1 VQLKLWVLSLLDQHK
16 TVQYSSQISY
26 QILRSLN
33 EIESIATEWDSL
45 LDQSPCNRAFSC
57 SKWYLVSARTDDSF
71 SPYVLVGHRG
81 SQIAGI
87 LPTAITNDGETLTF
101 AGELSDYNDIIARE
115 TDHEVLAG
123 LMSRALFFGRDYRR
137 VVLNRVRSDS
147 NCARAVRL
155 LSPTLDLAK
164 SFSIKTNS
172 RYIRL
177 PSSYRDYLSTRSR
190 NFRKNLKRARRDA
203 ENNNVSVRE
212 LDVDNFSPS
221 RLAEVFLSLNL
232 ERWGSNCYYNLDRP
246 RTFVLNILPDLFAER
261 RLRAFALTSD
271 QNLLAMDLCMVGA
284 NSLCSWNGGFLSEA
298 SRWSPGT
305 LLIDAGIKH
314 SYSAKFDE
322 YDLLRGEEPY
332 KQRWVNSTR
341 EIGSFEFNANCS

>member
-1 VQLKLWVLSLLDQHK
+1 MTALNHK
-16 TVQYSSQISY
+16 KTGRDSSPITC
-26 QILRSLN
+26 QILTSLS
-33 EIESIATEWDSL
+33 EIESIASEWDAL

-57 SKWYLVSARTDDSF
+57 SKWYLAAARTEDSF
-71 SPYVLVGHRG
+71 SPYVIIALRG

-87 LPTAITNDGETLTF
+87 LPTAITNDGEMLTF
-101 AGELSDYNDIIARE
+101 AGELSDYNDVIARE
-115 TDHEVLAG
+115 TDHQVLEA
-123 LMSRALFFGRDYRR
+123 LMSRVLHFGSYKR
-137 VVLNRVRSDS
+137 VVLNRVRCDS
-147 NCARAVRL
+147 NCARAVRF
-155 LSPTLDLAK
+155 LSPSVDLAK

-177 PSSYRDYLSTRSR
+177 PSSYGDYLSTRSR

-203 ENNNVSVRE
+203 ENHNVSVCE
-212 LDVDNFSPS
+212 LDVDTFSPA
-221 RLAEVFLSLNL
+221 RIAEVFLSLNL
-232 ERWGSNCYYNLDRP
+232 ERWGPECYYNLDRP
-246 RTFVLNILPDLFAER
+246 RMFVSKILPDLFAER
-261 RLRAFALTSD
+261 RLRAFALMSD
-271 QNLLAMDLCMVGA
+271 QNPIALDLCMVGA
-284 NSLCSWNGGFLSEA
+284 NSLCSWNGGFLSKA

-314 SYSAKFDE
+314 SYSAKFEE